1 MNIHLKIKQ
10 MYLDWNYTSTVTH
23 PPGDAMTWQGNWNSP
38 AAKETDTITIR
49 PKKRTSRSDRKTRYK
64 NWINTIF
71 FLKPEHID
79 NTVSYYSDA
88 DNATTTVYP
97 PASATQTKTAG
108 SFFSRLFRSRVF
120 LYTVAAGLLGIVISS
135 FGCNPQQLAPDD
147 YIRWVE
153 SESNGL
159 HLKHSANGVT
169 FRLQYKPHMYILLK
183 QYQRHI
189 PDVQHELQQ
198 LAGLQYYDFSV
209 SSSTGE
215 TLLEGGDSD
224 DQKSDSQ
231 VEYFTSNIKKNICLV
246 ENGDTLPCE
255 LSYFERNY
263 GAADGNLLVLGF
275 RENSPASGPADRT
288 FIYHDDVF
296 NSGQVKLVLKGNSIA
311 SLPQPRLK

>member
-10 MYLDWNYTSTVTH
+10 MYLDWHYTSTVTH
-23 PPGDAMTWQGNWNSP
+23 PPGNAMNWHGNWNNPEGP
-38 AAKETDTITIR
+38 AKTADGRAKN
-49 PKKRTSRSDRKTRYK
+49 KTSRAEKKARYK

-71 FLKPEHID
+71 FLKPEHIEPAA
-79 NTVSYYSDA
+79 VFYSDSE
-88 DNATTTVYP
+88 NTTTVYP
-97 PASATQTKTAG
+97 PASAQQSKT
-108 SFFSRLFRSRVF
+108 SFFRKLFRNRMF
-120 LYTVAAGLLGIVISS
+120 FYAIGAGLLGIVISS
-135 FGCNPQQLAPDD
+135 FGCNPQKLAPDD

-159 HLKHSANGVT
+159 HLKHTVNGIT
-169 FRLQYKPHMYILLK
+169 FRLQYKPHLYMLLK
-183 QYQRHI
+183 QYQGHI
-189 PDVQHELQQ
+189 PDVQRELQQ

-215 TLLEGGDSD
+215 TLLEGGDPGE
-224 DQKSDSQ
+224 QKANSQ

-255 LSYFERNY
+255 ISYFERSY

-296 NSGQVKLVLKGNSIA
+296 NTGQVKLVLQGNSIA
-311 SLPQPRLK
+311 AVPQPRLN

>member
-1 MNIHLKIKQ
+1 MRWHGSWKHPAGKTENAITVRIK
-10 MYLDWNYTSTVTH
+10 N
-23 PPGDAMTWQGNWNSP
+23 
-38 AAKETDTITIR
+38 K
-49 PKKRTSRSDRKTRYK
+49 TSRADRKARYK
-64 NWINTIF
+64 NWINTFF
-71 FLKPEHID
+71 FLKPEPETHA
-79 NTVSYYSDA
+79 VAFFSDA
-88 DNATTTVYP
+88 GNETTPVYP
-97 PASATQTKTAG
+97 PASAKQTGTGG
-108 SFFSRLFRSRVF
+108 SFFRKLFRNRMFVYS
-120 LYTVAAGLLGIVISS
+120 VAAGLLAIVISS
-135 FGCNPQQLAPDD
+135 FGCHPQQLAPDD

-159 HLKHSANGVT
+159 HMKHSVNGIT
-169 FRLQYKPHMYILLK
+169 FRLQYKPHLYILLK
-183 QYQRHI
+183 QYQGHI
-189 PDVQHELQQ
+189 PDVQNELQQ

-215 TLLEGGDSD
+215 TLLEGGDPD

-263 GAADGNLLVLGF
+263 GAAEGNLLVLGF

-296 NSGQVKLVLKGNSIA
+296 NSGQVKLVLQGSSIA
-311 SLPQPRLK
+311 AVPRPRLN